1 MPIADRI
8 LIYEAIEKHRKRP
21 LIAYV
26 TSKREGVAAEMAT
39 DVLPYL
45 IEQLDAIPADAEKL
59 DFLIVSLGGDP
70 MVAWRIMSLIRE
82 RISFVSVLIPQ
93 SAFSAATL
101 LALGAD
107 EIYVHPNGHLG
118 PIDMQ
123 VNIATSTG
131 RRNFSTEDIAAFV
144 EFVRKD
150 LAITDQEHLRHLFE
164 ATCREVGSIGVG
176 FNARSQKLA
185 VSLAERLLEMP
196 NKGKEAESATIRTI
210 VKSLSTHF
218 HSHSYPVSRSEAI
231 KMKLPVNEE
240 RDPDLEKLM
249 WALWRDLEGEM
260 KEREPFNPIAAVL
273 ESPSGLPLLDLSQT
287 EKSVA
292 ITQPIDFE
300 VVSAILESS
309 RRSFFGLS
317 RGKLLAARM
326 PDLNV
331 QYNCLS
337 IFQGWEERS
346 PKP

>member
-1 MPIADRI
+1 
-8 LIYEAIEKHRKRP
+8 
-21 LIAYV
+21 
-26 TSKREGVAAEMAT
+26 MAT

-45 IEQLDAIPADAEKL
+45 IEQLDAVPADSDKL

-82 RISFVSVLIPQ
+82 RRNFVSVLIPQ

-101 LALGAD
+101 VALGGD

-131 RRNFSTEDIAAFV
+131 RRNFSTEDITAFV

-196 NKGKEAESATIRTI
+196 HKGKEADSATIRTI

-231 KMKLPVNEE
+231 KMQLPVNKE
-240 RDPDLEKLM
+240 RDDELERLM
-249 WALWRDLEGEM
+249 WALWRDLEEEL
-260 KEREPFNPIAAVL
+260 KEREPFNPIAAIL
-273 ESPSGLPLLDLSQT
+273 NSPAASPLLDLSET
-287 EKSVA
+287 TKNVA
-292 ITQPIDFE
+292 AKEPIDFE
-300 VVSAILESS
+300 VISAIMESR
-309 RRSFFGLS
+309 RRSFFGVS
-317 RGKLLAARM
+317 RGKLLATRT

-337 IFQGWEERS
+337 TFQGWEQRF
-346 PKP
+346 PVA